1 MSEQETPE
9 KAVEDLY
16 DIIVE
21 CNSMAFVDQ
30 NNVQHQI
37 YLPKGTAARARAL
50 FAAENWDEL
59 AKFPPYST

>member
-1 MSEQETPE
+1 MSEQKTLE
-9 KAVEDLY
+9 KAVQDLY
-16 DIIVE
+16 DITVE
-21 CNSMAFVDQ
+21 CNSMAYVDQ